1 MQLYPFFIG
10 SMMKRLWTI
19 WKHALGSYSEE
30 DGFDPRN
37 DNIIALIRTFI
48 LVSNLACAYLIII
61 NILFWR

>member
-1 MQLYPFFIG
+1 MQLYPFFIER
-10 SMMKRLWTI
+10 MKRLWTI

-37 DNIIALIRTFI
+37 DNIIAAIRTFI
-48 LVSNLACAYLIII
+48 LVSNLLCAYLIII